1 MILWFEKLTT
11 YLVYRSNL
19 RRIFTFFLTNLRQAD
34 FVSVMIPVIIGY
46 FFLGLLTLP
55 VCLPQ
60 PAYLLLSGLTS
71 FVSLASGLE
80 WQVSPFKQEWIQHTI
95 FGEMLLYRAKKQAQ
109 NITQK

>member
-1 MILWFEKLTT
+1 
-11 YLVYRSNL
+11 VYRSNL

-80 WQVSPFKQEWIQHTI
+80 WQVSPYNQEWIQQII
-95 FGEMLLYRAKKQAQ
+95 FDEMLLEKSQNRLKNATIETKTKKL
-109 NITQK
+109 KKY